1 MRSPTHMCLLS
12 SACPLSSLPNKDRT
26 SDSLG
31 GTELDLDKSLEE
43 RGSDLSRLTD
53 AACITAQ
60 SVYSCCLL
68 IRLNDTSL
76 LVTGR
81 SSRSQGTTLMH
92 LPRPQLISTTR
103 FGYVHEDLVLV
114 AETWTTCSD
123 NTDAKPGP
131 RTAHRHFYQASD
143 PATGRPGTH
152 LAAHSPPVRKAGS
165 KRHKTSG
172 HQRESKLG

>member
-1 MRSPTHMCLLS
+1 MCI
-12 SACPLSSLPNKDRT
+12 PH
-26 SDSLG
+26 
-31 GTELDLDKSLEE
+31 
-43 RGSDLSRLTD
+43 
-53 AACITAQ
+53 
-60 SVYSCCLL
+60 
-68 IRLNDTSL
+68 
-76 LVTGR
+76 TGR

-123 NTDAKPGP
+123 NTVAKT
-131 RTAHRHFYQASD
+131 RTEVSD

-152 LAAHSPPVRKAGS
+152 LAGYFPPVRKAGS
-165 KRHKTSG
+165 KRPKTSG